1 MFGTRLRQLRMTRH
15 FTQQQM
21 SDMINISLNGYQ
33 KYEQG
38 ERFPPEMTLIR
49 IADVLDT
56 SIDYLLGR
64 DSFLE
69 SHGVSVDELR

>member
-1 MFGTRLRQLRMTRH
+1 MFGKRLRQLRMARH
-15 FTQQQM
+15 LTQQQM

-64 DSFLE
+64 DAFLE
-69 SHGVSVDELR
+69 AHGVSVDKLH

>member
-1 MFGTRLRQLRMTRH
+1 MFGKRLRQLRMARH
-15 FTQQQM
+15 LTQQQM

-64 DSFLE
+64 DAFLE
-69 SHGVSVDELR
+69 AHGASIDELH

>member
-1 MFGTRLRQLRMTRH
+1 MFGKRLRQLRMARH
-15 FTQQQM
+15 LTQQQM

-64 DSFLE
+64 DAFLE
-69 SHGVSVDELR
+69 AHGVSIDELH

>member
-1 MFGTRLRQLRMTRH
+1 MFGKRLRQLRMARYL
-15 FTQQQM
+15 TQQQM

-38 ERFPPEMTLIR
+38 ERFPPETTLIR

-64 DSFLE
+64 DVFLE
-69 SHGVSVDELR
+69 SHGVSIDEFQ